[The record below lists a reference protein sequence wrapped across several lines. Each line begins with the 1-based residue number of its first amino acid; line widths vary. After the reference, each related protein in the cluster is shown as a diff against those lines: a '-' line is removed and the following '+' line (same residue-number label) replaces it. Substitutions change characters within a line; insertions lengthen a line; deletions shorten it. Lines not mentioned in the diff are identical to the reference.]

1 VSVTEAAQGRVDVAR
16 ARLRN
21 TWPLIGVGLAVIVN
35 AAWIGLLGYGVSRHS
50 SFASRFTAG
59 ASGSRLD

>member
-1 VSVTEAAQGRVDVAR
+1 MSITEGAQGPVDVAR

-35 AAWIGLLGYGVSRHS
+35 AAWMGLLGYGFSML
-50 SFASRFTAG
+50 F
-59 ASGSRLD
+59 

>member
-1 VSVTEAAQGRVDVAR
+1 MSITEAAQGPVEVAR

-35 AAWIGLLGYGVSRHS
+35 AAWIGLLGYGFSML
-50 SFASRFTAG
+50 F
-59 ASGSRLD
+59 